1 MHPRGRGTRSHDR
14 LGLFRRLGSRAEPPE
29 DVTRDTDWLVARERA
44 SLAINRLLEH
54 ANSTS
59 QPTIEGVASPWWER
73 GANPEGGMMELTPAE
88 LSYVRSQGLHL
99 TCRLPGFVTILAAIN
114 DKARH
119 HSKQDPT
126 C

>member
-1 MHPRGRGTRSHDR
+1 M
-14 LGLFRRLGSRAEPPE
+14 SRETP
-29 DVTRDTDWLVARERA
+29 TGWLRA
-44 SLAINRLLEH
+44 SAPAWRSIGSWNTPTRPLM
-54 ANSTS
+54 T
-59 QPTIEGVASPWWER
+59 TIEGRGQPMVER
-73 GANPEGGMMELTPAE
+73 GTNPEGGMMELTPAE

-119 HSKQDPT
+119 HSEQDPT

>member
-1 MHPRGRGTRSHDR
+1 
-14 LGLFRRLGSRAEPPE
+14 
-29 DVTRDTDWLVARERA
+29 
-44 SLAINRLLEH
+44 
-54 ANSTS
+54 
-59 QPTIEGVASPWWER
+59 
-73 GANPEGGMMELTPAE
+73 MELTPAE

-126 C
+126 CHNSCWESVCGGQEDRLRLQCGRF

>member
-1 MHPRGRGTRSHDR
+1 
-14 LGLFRRLGSRAEPPE
+14 
-29 DVTRDTDWLVARERA
+29 
-44 SLAINRLLEH
+44 
-54 ANSTS
+54 
-59 QPTIEGVASPWWER
+59 
-73 GANPEGGMMELTPAE
+73 MELTRAE
-88 LSYVRSQGLHL
+88 MSYIRSQGLHL